1 MLSIPWVIIEYSR
14 GSIKLIYEKPLR
26 YCLAYDILLLPR
38 KNLYLLFSRFHSK
51 NSFLIDLY
59 RINHSHLRVTTVF
72 LLISSFFPA
81 AFLTWLSLSLHNE
94 LPEGKITFHTVC
106 IPAKKWCAMRTLH
119 QWLSFLAAWQDHWG

>member
-106 IPAKKWCAMRTLH
+106 IPAKK
-119 QWLSFLAAWQDHWG
+119 